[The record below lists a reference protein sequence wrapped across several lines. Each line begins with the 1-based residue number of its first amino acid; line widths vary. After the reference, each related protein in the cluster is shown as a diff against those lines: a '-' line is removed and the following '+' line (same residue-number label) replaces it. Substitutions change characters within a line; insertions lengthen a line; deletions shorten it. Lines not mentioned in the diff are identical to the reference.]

1 MKKQASRKRGAVR
14 TALTPEEQEALW
26 TVYQQNPRV
35 RYVAKVC
42 HVSQTTVRKYR
53 DRGRWN
59 ERLAKI
65 IKAAQKKADD
75 ETADQ
80 LTNNM
85 KWLKTAK
92 QTWGASVYGKVQKG
106 CPNCGFVVE
115 VTVPRIQP
123 KFGDLNWIIGKE
135 TEIQEAAGG
144 SEEAPKRVHFPLPP
158 PGAVEQKS

>member
-1 MKKQASRKRGAVR
+1 MKKQASRIRGAVR

-35 RYVAKVC
+35 LYVSKVC

-53 DRGRWN
+53 DRGRWD
-59 ERLAKI
+59 ERLVKI

-75 ETADQ
+75 EATDQ

-92 QTWGASVYGKVQKG
+92 QTWGASVYGKVQKA
-106 CPNCGFVVE
+106 CHNCGTIVE
-115 VTVPRIQP
+115 VAVPRILP
-123 KFGDLNWIIGKE
+123 KFRDLNWIIGKE
-135 TEIQEAAGG
+135 AELQEAAGG
-144 SEEAPKRVHFPLPP
+144 SEEAPKRVHYPLPP
-158 PGAVEQKS
+158 PEAAKQKS